1 MRRTFFVTC
10 VCAPLMAAAA
20 PAAAGE
26 VFGGLQAHDVE
37 LVALGGFEGG
47 TQLSLG
53 YRTEPLGRLRFIG
66 SPSAQTFAAAN
77 TAGGV
82 NYGVVGLSWRFG
94 NRIFVRPGV
103 GLAVHDGEVGEFQ
116 RGPDLNLGSRV
127 LAELELGLG
136 WQVNE
141 RLSVEASIVHLSHGQ
156 SRGAQNPGLDD
167 VGVRVS
173 YRF

>member
-1 MRRTFFVTC
+1 MRRSLSACF
-10 VCAPLMAAAA
+10 AISLLAAAA

-26 VFGGLQAHDVE
+26 VFGGVQAHDVDFI
-37 LVALGGFEGG
+37 AIGGFETGS
-47 TQLSLG
+47 QLSVG
-53 YRTEPLGRLRFIG
+53 YRTTPLEGLRVIG
-66 SPSAQTFAAAN
+66 SPSAQAFAAGN

-82 NYGVVGLSWRFG
+82 AYGVAGLSWRFG
-94 NRIFVRPGV
+94 ERFFLRPGV
-103 GLAVHDGEVGEFQ
+103 GLAVHNGKVGEFQ
-116 RGPDLNLGSRV
+116 QGRELNLGSRV

-156 SRGAQNPGLDD
+156 SRGEQNPGLDD
-167 VGVRVS
+167 IGVRVS